1 MARGSGFSRRPA
13 RPSLRDR
20 AACASPR
27 TTWSVTRGSGAAAVL
42 RGTGLAIAGSS
53 VSRLRPQRACELE
66 EAGGA
71 RPGDTAVTASASMP
85 PRGRA
90 APVCA
95 DDLPDRTVSRIP
107 RHAVLSLVATVRYG
121 PPRGVSASLT
131 SPSLLAHSSEPL
143 DRAAAPVSP
152 SPASPCRAR
161 ALLPRRWPEHSVR
174 PRGPFIPAQV

>member
-1 MARGSGFSRRPA
+1 MGSADGQPGPRRVTVPRVLHPGPRGASRVVQGRQP
-13 RPSLRDR
+13 
-20 AACASPR
+20 C
-27 TTWSVTRGSGAAAVL
+27 SV
-42 RGTGLAIAGSS
+42 GLASQSQASS

-107 RHAVLSLVATVRYG
+107 RHAVLSLVATVWYG

-143 DRAAAPVSP
+143 DRAAAPASP